1 VVNRVP
7 NVGERVRILWNDREG
22 VVKGV
27 DGMYISVKVDD
38 GAWIEEVYPPEI
50 EEVVEGGS

>member
-1 VVNRVP
+1 MNRMP

-38 GAWIEEVYPPEI
+38 GAWIEEVYPNEI
-50 EEVVEGGS
+50 EEVVEGDS